1 MKAEGILDVT
11 RGAIRPYLAIIFPT
25 AVVIIGAVVTFKL
38 LPQAVKFIDRDIGL
52 VIITSVLTIVTAI
65 VSAATAIMA
74 FYFGERGSKRKEEK

>member
-1 MKAEGILDVT
+1 MKAKEVLDVI

-25 AVVIIGAVVTFKL
+25 TVVIIGAVVTFKL

-52 VIITSVLTIVTAI
+52 VIITSVLTIVTTI

-74 FYFGERGSKRKEEK
+74 FYFGERGSKRKKEK

>member
-1 MKAEGILDVT
+1 MNAKGFLEII
-11 RGAIRPYLAIIFPT
+11 RGAIRPYLAIVFPT
-25 AVVIIGAVVTFKL
+25 AVVIIGAMVAFRL

-52 VIITSVLTIVTAI
+52 VIITTVLTIVTAI